1 MKRALC
7 ALLCAL
13 LPLLCGCS
21 DGLDLSLMII
31 SMGVDV
37 TENGVVATI
46 KAPDYTGKSAAGQDD
61 GGGQEYLTL
70 SAAGVDWPHALAA
83 LNGSTPRALRFSQ
96 LREVVISLD
105 SLQTVRLQDILS
117 QVGQL
122 QNIRSQA
129 VLVLCRDDAR
139 TFLQQQQPQIGK
151 RLSKYLD
158 ATLENYDQQGYI
170 PSTTLAAV
178 LRDLSGSWR
187 APLITYASL
196 NVYDNLDAPQ
206 PGQPLDV
213 EGGDLPRQGASTA
226 EYVGGVAI
234 GPNGDYTILTGY
246 EVQLYHLIIGEPQSL
261 FFAFGDR
268 YYSAKWKK
276 PHRLRIEEKDSRSVL
291 TLELPVIIEYSMF
304 SGEPEAGVTAFLE
317 AEISGL
323 MHKLQSVDCDA
334 LGFGSVAARRFAT
347 LYEWNAYGWHDR
359 YREADIVVEVKAQ
372 MRQAGRL

>member
-21 DGLDLSLMII
+21 DGLDLSRMII

-83 LNGSTPRALRFSQ
+83 LSGSTPRALRFSQ

-234 GPNGDYTILTGY
+234 GANGDYTILTGY

-291 TLELPVIIEYSMF
+291 TLELPVIIEYSIF

>member
-1 MKRALC
+1 M
-7 ALLCAL
+7 
-13 LPLLCGCS
+13 
-21 DGLDLSLMII
+21 
-31 SMGVDV
+31 
-37 TENGVVATI
+37 VATI

-83 LNGSTPRALRFSQ
+83 LSGSTPRALRFSQ

-234 GPNGDYTILTGY
+234 GANGDYTILTGY

-291 TLELPVIIEYSMF
+291 TLELPVIIEYSIF

>member
-213 EGGDLPRQGASTA
+213 EGGELPRQGASTA

-291 TLELPVIIEYSMF
+291 TLELPVIIEYSIF
-304 SGEPEAGVTAFLE
+304 SSEPEAGVTAFLE

>member
-83 LNGSTPRALRFSQ
+83 LSGSTPRALRFSQ

-122 QNIRSQA
+122 QNIRSPA

-234 GPNGDYTILTGY
+234 GANGDYTILTGY

-291 TLELPVIIEYSMF
+291 TLELPVIIEYSIF

>member
-1 MKRALC
+1 MKRVLC

-21 DGLDLSLMII
+21 DGLDLSLMIV

-37 TENGVVATI
+37 SENGVVVTI

-83 LNGSTPRALRFSQ
+83 LSGSTPRTLRFSQ

-105 SLQTVRLQDILS
+105 SLQAVRLQDMLS
-117 QVGQL
+117 QIGQL

-129 VLVLCRDDAR
+129 VLVLCREDAR
-139 TFLQQQQPQIGK
+139 TFLKQQQPQIGK

-158 ATLENYDQQGYI
+158 ATLENYDRQGYI

-178 LRDLSGSWR
+178 LRDLNGSWR
-187 APLITYASL
+187 APLIPYASL
-196 NVYDNLDAPQ
+196 NVYDDLSAPK

-213 EGGDLPRQGASTA
+213 QSGDLPRQGASTA
-226 EYVGGVAI
+226 EYVGGVAMSPD
-234 GPNGDYTILTGY
+234 GTYTILTGY
-246 EVQLYHLIIGEPQSL
+246 EVQLYHLIVGEPQSL
-261 FFAFGDR
+261 FFSVGDR
-268 YYSAKWKK
+268 YYSARWKK
-276 PHRLRIEEKDSRSVL
+276 PHRLRAEEKGGRSVL
-291 TLELPVIIEYSMF
+291 TLELPVIIEYSIF

-323 MHKLQSVDCDA
+323 VHKLQAADCDA
-334 LGFGSVAARRFAT
+334 LGFGSVAVRRFST
-347 LYEWNAYGWHDR
+347 LYAWNAYGWHDR
-359 YREADIVVEVKAQ
+359 YRQADIVVEVKAQ
-372 MRQAGRL
+372 LRQAGRL

>member
-291 TLELPVIIEYSMF
+291 TLELPVIIEYSIF
-304 SGEPEAGVTAFLE
+304 SAEPEAGVTAFLE